1 MTGNELGEAVQL
13 IRGITGLG
21 LLPAR
26 KAIQIALEHCD
37 GDLLHGAGYVVASS
51 YAVNVRNDRH
61 GWNLRRGSEYA
72 DRVRS
77 DGQHT
82 AAIERLDEL
91 RQTGPKP

>member
-1 MTGNELGEAVQL
+1 MTRDETSEAAQL

-21 LLPAR
+21 LIHAR
-26 KAIQIALEHCD
+26 KAIEIAIEHCG

-72 DRVRS
+72 DRFRS
-77 DGQHT
+77 DGQH
-82 AAIERLDEL
+82 AAVVERLDEL
-91 RQTGPKP
+91 RRTGPRP